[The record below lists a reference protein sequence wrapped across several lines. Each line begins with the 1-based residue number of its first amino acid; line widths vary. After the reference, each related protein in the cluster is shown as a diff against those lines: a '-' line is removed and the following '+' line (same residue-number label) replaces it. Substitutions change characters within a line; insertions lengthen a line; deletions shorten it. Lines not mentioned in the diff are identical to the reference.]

1 MTKVNKAKIIELM
14 AKKEL
19 LTFKDLANALDISP
33 TQLSN
38 ILSDK
43 FEPVKSNIKEL
54 ADFFQVS
61 PLDLIKDDADQ
72 KKE

>member
-1 MTKVNKAKIIELM
+1 MTKVNKAKVIELM

-54 ADFFQVS
+54 ADFLQVS
-61 PLDLIKDDADQ
+61 PLDLIKDEAEQ